1 MKDKIRKLFIAWAIG
16 GITGIGTALSF
27 KLIHDGL
34 TTDNMF
40 DLWELGVA
48 LITPLVVGMI
58 VTACTK
64 YPRSITV
71 AIAYLTLFIPVLGPL
86 FGGTGSEP
94 LWQFGL
100 LGLIGGLGW
109 GTLFG
114 LAVALSKPKSEKSS
128 ES

>member
-1 MKDKIRKLFIAWAIG
+1 MKDKIGKLGIAWSIG
-16 GITGIGTALSF
+16 GITGIGTALSL

-64 YPRSITV
+64 HPRSITV

-114 LAVALSKPKSEKSS
+114 LASALSKPNSRKSNLS
-128 ES
+128 